1 MTRSRTRQRL
11 LLTRAAFVGAAAR
24 QELGRT
30 AEERVAP
37 SGAPPALDPDSP
49 SPVLSAL
56 AGMARARLAT
66 GGAAPAAA
74 VQLVGGMTFEG
85 SPVNVVFCDAA
96 TGLPIEVPADL
107 STISRE
113 KLEGLGIRAAARQ
126 DPAARDSELQV
137 RLSQ

>member
-1 MTRSRTRQRL
+1 
-11 LLTRAAFVGAAAR
+11 
-24 QELGRT
+24 
-30 AEERVAP
+30 
-37 SGAPPALDPDSP
+37 
-49 SPVLSAL
+49 
-56 AGMARARLAT
+56 
-66 GGAAPAAA
+66 
-74 VQLVGGMTFEG
+74 MTFEG

-137 RLSQ
+137 PIEIRVNDTSVQAENDSTADVHYEVVGSNQILTLPSGDPVNAADVSVHIAADEA

>member
-1 MTRSRTRQRL
+1 MSESSST
-11 LLTRAAFVGAAAR
+11 FVGAAAK
-24 QELGRT
+24 QELGT
-30 AEERVAP
+30 TEERAAP
-37 SGAPPALDPDSP
+37 PGALPVPALDPDSP

-56 AGMARARLAT
+56 AGMARAHLAT
-66 GGAAPAAA
+66 SGAAPAAA

-137 RLSQ
+137 RLAQLMSH